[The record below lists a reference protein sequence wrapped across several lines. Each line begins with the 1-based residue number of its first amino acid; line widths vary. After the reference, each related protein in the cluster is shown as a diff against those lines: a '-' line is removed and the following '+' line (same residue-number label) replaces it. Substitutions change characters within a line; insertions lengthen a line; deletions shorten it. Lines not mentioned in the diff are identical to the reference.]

1 MGVSFGVALKWPVE
15 ELQFLFLIPAVK
27 HGSGGV
33 MIWTYFP
40 ATGPGH
46 LLVTESA
53 QWLSD

>member
-15 ELQFLFLIPAVK
+15 ELQFLFLIPAVR
-27 HGSGGV
+27 HGGGGV
-33 MIWTYFP
+33 IIWTYFP

-53 QWLSD
+53 Q